1 MMKREIRIIFIGGSA
16 GSFNV
21 VRKILSSLPTDFPL
35 PIVLCLHR
43 LRDVRSGFAE
53 SLNIDSKLTVR
64 EPDDKEKITA
74 GNVYLCPANYHT
86 LIEPVRTIALSID
99 PDVNYSRPSIDVMFE
114 TAGFSYREKM
124 VGIILSGTNS
134 DGAKG
139 LYSAFRNGAFTIVQD
154 PDDAQ
159 FSAMPNEVLSYFKP
173 HELLNENQII
183 DFINSLKNNSYA

>member
-1 MMKREIRIIFIGGSA
+1 MKGEIRIIFIGGSA

-21 VRKILSSLPTDFPL
+21 VRKILSSLPEGFPL

-53 SLNIDSKLTVR
+53 SLNIDSKLPVR
-64 EPDDKEKITA
+64 EPDDKEKITP
-74 GNVYLCPANYHT
+74 GNVYLSPSNYHL

-124 VGIILSGTNS
+124 LGIMLSGTNS

-139 LYSAFRNGAFTIVQD
+139 LFSAFKNGAFTIIQD
-154 PDDAQ
+154 PQNAQ
-159 FSAMPNEVLSYFKP
+159 FSVMPNEVLSYFKP
-173 HELLNENQII
+173 HKILNENQII
-183 DFINSLKNNSYA
+183 EFINSLKCNCYA